1 MSDVFISYAREDRD
15 KAQQL
20 ARIFERQNWTVWWD
34 KIIPPGK
41 KYSDV
46 IGAELA
52 SAKAVIVLWSAA
64 SVASDWV
71 KDEAQEGVNR
81 KILIPALVD
90 KVSPPYGFRQVQTA
104 DLSEWDGSSSH
115 PELEALVSGVSSLI
129 SKPLSESG
137 FSTDN
142 TNTDRRRFLLPGVA
156 VVLVLII
163 GVVAYKIFFSGP
175 TLQDPNGKSNH
186 VANDNKLSGAA
197 TPCDA
202 NSRHGAA
209 ELTGKGL
216 MMIDPGGNQAA
227 AVLLF
232 NEALIDCADYAD
244 AYFWR
249 GQSFVALQQND
260 RAIADFKK
268 LLELGPD
275 ADTRRKAQ
283 KFIADLEAPPA
294 TPVPTV
300 QPQNTNTTL
309 ANVNAAKPPSPNPTA
324 PTGDA
329 AHAQVKEIFA
339 ADKSTRIAA
348 TTRLIIQKKNDPET
362 VKLSVR
368 SALAD
373 PDNKSGVINTLVYL
387 ENVDP
392 AILKQNRAEI
402 EKLLSVSQANGAQ
415 TAGHIE
421 KVQSLLKN

>member
-15 KAQQL
+15 KAELL
-20 ARIFERQNWTVWWD
+20 ARLFERQNWSVWWD
-34 KIIPPGK
+34 KVIPPGK

-46 IGAELA
+46 IGAELS
-52 SAKAVIVLWSAA
+52 SARAVIVLWSSA

-81 KILIPALVD
+81 KILVPALID

-104 DLSEWDGSSSH
+104 DLSDWDGSSSH
-115 PELEALVSGVSSLI
+115 PELTALVTGVSGLI
-129 SKPLSESG
+129 NKPVSDTSVSNG
-137 FSTDN
+137 SPVYN
-142 TNTDRRRFLLPGVA
+142 RRRLFYPVVGGIL
-156 VVLVLII
+156 VLVL
-163 GVVAYKIFFSGP
+163 GFLAYKVFLSNRTTPVPIG
-175 TLQDPNGKSNH
+175 NGNP
-186 VANDNKLSGAA
+186 ALNDNRANGGAS
-197 TPCDA
+197 PCDS

-216 MMIDPGGNQAA
+216 MMIEGSQAA

-232 NEALIDCADYAD
+232 NEALKECADYAD

-249 GQSFVALQQND
+249 GQSYVALQQNE
-260 RAIADFKK
+260 RAMADFKR
-268 LLELGPD
+268 LLELGTD

-283 KFIADLEAPPA
+283 KFIADLEAPPP
-294 TPVPTV
+294 TPVPTP
-300 QPQNTNTTL
+300 QSQNTNTT
-309 ANVNAAKPPSPNPTA
+309 APNVNATNPASPHPTPQTGEPSRT
-324 PTGDA
+324 
-329 AHAQVKEIFA
+329 QVKEIFA
-339 ADKSTRIAA
+339 ADKPTRIAA

-368 SALAD
+368 SALEN

-392 AILKQNRAEI
+392 VILKQNRTEI
-402 EKLLSVSQANGAQ
+402 EKLLSAAQANGAQ

-421 KVQSLLKN
+421 KVRGLLTN